1 MASIY
6 IHIPY
11 CKQACHYC
19 NFYFSTKLKSKSQ
32 FLNALQNEII
42 LKQKDI
48 NDTINSIYIGG
59 GTPSVFS
66 FPELE
71 KIITLIKNN
80 FNIDN
85 DVEVTIEINPDDIN
99 NGKLDDYKKI
109 GFNRLSVG
117 VQSFID
123 KELKLMNRRHNAR
136 QAILLLED
144 VSKKFKNFSIDLI
157 YGIPGSN
164 INNWKKNIQTA
175 LSFNPSHISAYALT
189 IEEKTVFFNWIK
201 NNKLNKLNEKITYN
215 QFKYLVEK
223 LEKSGFEHYEISNF
237 AKNKKYSVC
246 NKSYWNG
253 DKYFGFGPSAH
264 SFDGKLRSWNKASI
278 HKYITSINEG
288 KLPYKLEKLTKIDR
302 YNEHIMF
309 GLRTNKGISKKN
321 ILDNFGL
328 DFFKEFI
335 GKVNKH
341 QNQNNLFED
350 GDFIKSSR
358 KSLFIIDGIISDFFL
373 VND

>member
-19 NFYFSTKLKSKSQ
+19 NFYFSTKLKTKSQ
-32 FLNALQNEII
+32 FLNALRNEII

-48 NDTINSIYIGG
+48 NDRINSIYIGG
-59 GTPSVFS
+59 GTPSVLS
-66 FPELE
+66 FLELE
-71 KIITLIKNN
+71 KIITFIKNN
-80 FNIDN
+80 FNINN
-85 DVEVTIEINPDDIN
+85 DVEITIEINPDDIK
-99 NGKLDDYKKI
+99 NGQLDDYKKI
-109 GFNRLSVG
+109 GFNRLSIG
-117 VQSFID
+117 VQSFND
-123 KELKLMNRRHNAR
+123 KDLKLMNRRHNAS

-164 INNWKKNIQTA
+164 FDIWKKNIQTA

-201 NNKLNKLNEKITYN
+201 NKKLNKLNEKIIYD
-215 QFKYLVEK
+215 QFEYLIEK

-278 HKYITSINEG
+278 HQYINSINEG
-288 KLPYKLEKLTKIDR
+288 KLSYKSEKLTKIDR

-341 QNQNNLFED
+341 LNLNNLFED

>member
-19 NFYFSTKLKSKSQ
+19 NFYFSTKLKTKSQ
-32 FLNALQNEII
+32 FLNALRNEII

-48 NDTINSIYIGG
+48 KDRINSIYIGG
-59 GTPSVFS
+59 GTPSVLS
-66 FPELE
+66 FLELE
-71 KIITLIKNN
+71 KIITFIKNN
-80 FNIDN
+80 FNINN
-85 DVEVTIEINPDDIN
+85 DVEITIEINPDDIK
-99 NGKLDDYKKI
+99 NGQLDDYKKI
-109 GFNRLSVG
+109 GFNRLSIG
-117 VQSFID
+117 VQSFND
-123 KELKLMNRRHNAR
+123 KDLKLMNRRHNAS

-164 INNWKKNIQTA
+164 FDIWKKNIQTA

-201 NNKLNKLNEKITYN
+201 NKKLNKLNEKIIYN
-215 QFKYLVEK
+215 QFEYLIEK

-278 HKYITSINEG
+278 HQYITSINEG
-288 KLPYKLEKLTKIDR
+288 KLSYKSEKLTKIDR
-302 YNEHIMF
+302 YNEYIMF

-341 QNQNNLFED
+341 LNLNNLFED

>member
-19 NFYFSTKLKSKSQ
+19 NFYFSTKLKTKSQ
-32 FLNALQNEII
+32 FLNALRNEII

-48 NDTINSIYIGG
+48 KDRINSIYIGG
-59 GTPSVFS
+59 GTPSVLS
-66 FPELE
+66 FLELE
-71 KIITLIKNN
+71 KIITFIKNN
-80 FNIDN
+80 FNINN
-85 DVEVTIEINPDDIN
+85 DAEITIEINPDDIK
-99 NGKLDDYKKI
+99 NGQLDDYEKI

-117 VQSFID
+117 VQSFND
-123 KELKLMNRRHNAR
+123 KDLKLMNRRHNAS

-164 INNWKKNIQTA
+164 FDIWKKNIQTA

-201 NNKLNKLNEKITYN
+201 NKKLNKLNEKIIYD
-215 QFKYLVEK
+215 QFEYLIEK

-278 HKYITSINEG
+278 HQYITSINEG
-288 KLPYKLEKLTKIDR
+288 KLSYKSEKLTKIDR

-341 QNQNNLFED
+341 LNLNNLFED

>member
-19 NFYFSTKLKSKSQ
+19 NFYFSTKLKTKSQ
-32 FLNALQNEII
+32 FLNALQKEII
-42 LKQKDI
+42 IKQKYI

-59 GTPSVFS
+59 GTPSVLS
-66 FPELE
+66 FLELE

-99 NGKLDDYKKI
+99 NGQLDDYKKI

-123 KELKLMNRRHNAR
+123 KELKLMNRRHNAK

-164 INNWKKNIQTA
+164 INNWKKNIKTA

-201 NNKLNKLNEKITYN
+201 NNKLNKLNEKIAYN

-278 HKYITSINEG
+278 HEYITSINKG
-288 KLPYKLEKLTKIDR
+288 KLPYKSEKLTKIDR

-341 QNQNNLFED
+341 LNLNNLFED

>member
-19 NFYFSTKLKSKSQ
+19 NFYFSTKLKTKAQ
-32 FLNALQNEII
+32 FLNALRNEII

-48 NDTINSIYIGG
+48 NDRINSIYIGG
-59 GTPSVFS
+59 GTPSVLS
-66 FPELE
+66 FLELE
-71 KIITLIKNN
+71 KIITFIKNN
-80 FNIDN
+80 FNINN
-85 DVEVTIEINPDDIN
+85 DVEITIEINPDDIK
-99 NGKLDDYKKI
+99 NGQLDDYKKI
-109 GFNRLSVG
+109 GFNRLSIG
-117 VQSFID
+117 VQSFND
-123 KELKLMNRRHNAR
+123 KDLKLMNRRHNSS

-164 INNWKKNIQTA
+164 FDIWKKNVQTA

-201 NNKLNKLNEKITYN
+201 NKKLNKLNEKIIYD
-215 QFKYLVEK
+215 QFEYLIEK

-278 HKYITSINEG
+278 HQYITSINEG
-288 KLPYKLEKLTKIDR
+288 KLSYKSEKLTKIDR

-341 QNQNNLFED
+341 LNLNNLFED

>member
-19 NFYFSTKLKSKSQ
+19 NFYFSTKLKTKSQ

-99 NGKLDDYKKI
+99 NGQLDDYKKI
-109 GFNRLSVG
+109 GFNRLSIG

-123 KELKLMNRRHNAR
+123 KELKLMNRRHNVR

-201 NNKLNKLNEKITYN
+201 NKKINKLNEKIIYD
-215 QFKYLVEK
+215 QFEYLVEK

-288 KLPYKLEKLTKIDR
+288 KLPYKSEKLTQIDR
-302 YNEHIMF
+302 YNEYIMF
-309 GLRTNKGISKKN
+309 GLRTNRGISKKN